1 MHDLLIAFFAF
12 FIGAGA
18 GWIISRRM
26 PSKPAPE
33 DIARYMASAVNREEA
48 EALRR
53 GSRIAMARG
62 GRRTMRVD
70 GGPKAKVHKMR
81 VRKSNNRALK

>member
-1 MHDLLIAFFAF
+1 MWYALTAILALFMGF
-12 FIGAGA
+12 GA
-18 GWIISRRM
+18 GWFACARM
-26 PSKPAPE
+26 PRKPAPD

-53 GSRIAMARG
+53 GNRLAMARA

-81 VRKSNNRALK
+81 VRKAPIRPLQ